1 MGPGFESQ
9 RDHKKFL
16 QLIEKQPDIIWL
28 FLFCANICA
37 NIFRALMFILP
48 EKSQKIE
55 NKIMTLDP
63 HGLKKPVSFKKVWS
77 PKWGITQNLG
87 LFNN

>member
-28 FLFCANICA
+28 FLFCANIRHFVCRYETKKA
-37 NIFRALMFILP
+37 PATKLP
-48 EKSQKIE
+48 G
-55 NKIMTLDP
+55 P
-63 HGLKKPVSFKKVWS
+63 
-77 PKWGITQNLG
+77 
-87 LFNN
+87 FNVID